1 MRPTEG
7 SHEEPKLVHREAFP
21 TAVTAAAF
29 LPDSTL
35 AIALRSTN
43 YLRLFDPEELKV
55 RLSSWERHLLWEAR
69 ISCYEHCKATSKG
82 LLGHPPWQCMRQ
94 YQWAHRC
101 SAEFSAVPCGGCL
114 QQSAARR
121 PF

>member
-7 SHEEPKLVHREAFP
+7 NHEEPKLVHREAFP
-21 TAVTAAAF
+21 TAATAAAF

-43 YLRLFDPEELKV
+43 YLRLFDPKELKV
-55 RLSSWERHLLWEAR
+55 RLSSWERHLLWEAGF
-69 ISCYEHCKATSKG
+69 SCFEQCKATSNG
-82 LLGHPPWQCMRQ
+82 LLRHSPWQYMRQ
-94 YQWAHRC
+94 YQWARRC
-101 SAEFSAVPCGGCL
+101 SAELSAVPCDGCL
-114 QQSAARR
+114 QPSAARR